1 MKLKRTVYPQK
12 TFDDD
17 LDALVRLIVDKGWAF
32 PGLDL
37 DRLATDV
44 EEQRAQRAAH
54 DALEGQYLAAHA
66 TFGLEQEARYR
77 RFMKTVYAL
86 RGAFCSD
93 KAVMAE
99 LDRFRRHNGSHGRK
113 KKEAADAV

>member
-1 MKLKRTVYPQK
+1 MKLKRTCYPPK
-12 TFDDD
+12 TFDDN
-17 LDALVRLIVDKGWAF
+17 LDSLVRLIQEKGWAF

-37 DRLATDV
+37 DQLAADV
-44 EEQRAQRAAH
+44 DEQRAQRAAH
-54 DALEGQYLAAHA
+54 DTLEGAYLAAHE

-77 RFMKTVYAL
+77 RFMKAVYAL

-99 LDRFRRHNGSHGRK
+99 LDRFRRNTGSRSRK
-113 KKEAADAV
+113 ASDEAV

>member
-1 MKLKRTVYPQK
+1 
-12 TFDDD
+12 
-17 LDALVRLIVDKGWAF
+17 VRLIQAKGWEF

-37 DRLATDV
+37 DQLVADV
-44 EEQRAQRAAH
+44 EAQRAQRVEH
-54 DALEGQYLAAHA
+54 DALESQYLAQHE

-77 RFMKTVYAL
+77 RFLRALYAM

-99 LDRFRRHNGSHGRK
+99 LDRFKRNAGRRSRK
-113 KKEAADAV
+113 AADEAA